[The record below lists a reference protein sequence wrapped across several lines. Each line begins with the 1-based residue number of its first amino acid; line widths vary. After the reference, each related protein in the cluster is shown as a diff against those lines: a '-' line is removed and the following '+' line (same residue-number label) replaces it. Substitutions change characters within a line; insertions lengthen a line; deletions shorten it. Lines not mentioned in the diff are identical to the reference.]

1 MEAARLVVIL
11 VAPESL
17 LEFPSGVEEWIEKHS
32 DKDVVSLGASCSHLF
47 LTHLCVVCEFH

>member
-1 MEAARLVVIL
+1 MEAAHLVVIP

-47 LTHLCVVCEFH
+47 LTHL